1 MKYNECRIC
10 GSHVDAGELV
20 NGICLDC
27 LEEKE
32 KEKDIQYRL
41 TSVQGKDG
49 DRAGAFPITLVNSC
63 PYIGTAI
70 LLPLES

>member
-32 KEKDIQYRL
+32 KEKDIQYRMQKMVM
-41 TSVQGKDG
+41 SREYKQMDMEEFISG
-49 DRAGAFPITLVNSC
+49 
-63 PYIGTAI
+63 
-70 LLPLES
+70 

>member
-1 MKYNECRIC
+1 MRYSECRIC

-32 KEKDIQYRL
+32 KEKDIQYRMQKMVM
-41 TSVQGKDG
+41 SRDYKQMEMEEFV
-49 DRAGAFPITLVNSC
+49 R
-63 PYIGTAI
+63 
-70 LLPLES
+70 

>member
-1 MKYNECRIC
+1 MRYSECRIC

-32 KEKDIQYRL
+32 KEKDIQYRMQKMVM
-41 TSVQGKDG
+41 SRNYKQMEMEEFV
-49 DRAGAFPITLVNSC
+49 
-63 PYIGTAI
+63 
-70 LLPLES
+70 

>member
-32 KEKDIQYRL
+32 KEKDIQYRMQKMVMSREYKQMDMEEFL
-41 TSVQGKDG
+41 K
-49 DRAGAFPITLVNSC
+49 
-63 PYIGTAI
+63 
-70 LLPLES
+70 

>member
-10 GSHVDAGELV
+10 SSHVDAGELV

-32 KEKDIQYRL
+32 KEKDIQYRMQKMVM
-41 TSVQGKDG
+41 SRDYKQMEMEEFISG
-49 DRAGAFPITLVNSC
+49 
-63 PYIGTAI
+63 
-70 LLPLES
+70 

>member
-10 GSHVDAGELV
+10 GSHLDAGELV

-32 KEKDIQYRL
+32 KEKDIQYRMQKMVM
-41 TSVQGKDG
+41 SRDYKQMEMEEFV
-49 DRAGAFPITLVNSC
+49 
-63 PYIGTAI
+63 
-70 LLPLES
+70 

>member
-32 KEKDIQYRL
+32 KEKDIQYRMQKMVM
-41 TSVQGKDG
+41 SRDYKQMEMEEFV
-49 DRAGAFPITLVNSC
+49 
-63 PYIGTAI
+63 
-70 LLPLES
+70 

>member
-1 MKYNECRIC
+1 MRYSECRIC

-32 KEKDIQYRL
+32 KEKDIQYRMQKMVM
-41 TSVQGKDG
+41 SRDYKQMEMEEFV
-49 DRAGAFPITLVNSC
+49 
-63 PYIGTAI
+63 
-70 LLPLES
+70 